1 MQHSFLDRFS
11 PYLLLVLTI
20 LFWAGNFNLAR
31 AIHADVP
38 PLGLS
43 FWRWAVAALLL
54 LPFAWNSMRAAL
66 PLAREH
72 WRLVLALAVLG
83 IAGFNSLVYVGL
95 QTTTATNGVLL
106 QSVTPITMILLA
118 GLVLHEKSTLAQW
131 AGIGVSLVGVLVII
145 TKADWRIFQQL
156 AFNRGDM
163 WIVLATLDWSLYT
176 VLLRKLPQGLR
187 GMPILGFSITLGAL
201 AILPLYVYESV
212 TFQTMPVTAISVA
225 SIAYVAV
232 FPSLLSY
239 MFWNHA
245 TQKLGVNR
253 TGQFS
258 HLMPV
263 FGILLATLLLGERL
277 QLYHALGMLLVAAG
291 LVLTNKITHVRQS

>member
-1 MQHSFLDRFS
+1 MQNSLLDRFS
-11 PYLLLVLTI
+11 PYLLLVLTV

-43 FWRWAVAALLL
+43 FWRWAVAALIL
-54 LPFAWNSMRAAL
+54 LPFAWPAMRGAL
-66 PLAREH
+66 PLAWLH
-72 WRLVLALAVLG
+72 WKLVLALALLG

-95 QTTTATNGVLL
+95 QTTTVTNGVLL
-106 QSVTPITMILLA
+106 QSVTPIFTILLA
-118 GLVLHEKSTLAQW
+118 GLLLQEQSTRWQWLGVIISLA
-131 AGIGVSLVGVLVII
+131 GVLVIM
-145 TKADWRIFQQL
+145 TRADPGALLRLGFSIGDVWIL
-156 AFNRGDM
+156 A
-163 WIVLATLDWSLYT
+163 ATLDWALYT
-176 VLLRKLPQGLR
+176 VLLRKLPNGLK
-187 GMPILGFSITLGAL
+187 GLPILGFSVTLGAL
-201 AILPLYVYESV
+201 AILPFYLYESL
-212 TFQTMPVTAISVA
+212 TFQPMPFTVVSVS

-232 FPSLLSY
+232 FPSLLAY

-245 TQKLGVNR
+245 THRLGANL

-277 QLYHALGMLLVAAG
+277 QFYHAVGMLLVAAG
-291 LVLTNKITHVRQS
+291 LVLANMKRTGRG